1 MNKHPVTRLL
11 SLLLVIALL
20 AGFAVPVHG
29 TERQND
35 VTWTQVDN
43 SEVSVELL
51 QEADT
56 SSCETQPYQDS
67 DMVRVSIV
75 LDGQSTMKA
84 GFSMQ
89 NLANNAEAV
98 AYRTRLEENQNA
110 VAASISRTIGNQ
122 LDVVW
127 NLTLAANI
135 ISANVQYGQIEAIE
149 SVPGVSR
156 VLIETRYEPD
166 VVAGEDSFDPNM
178 ATSSKQIG
186 STVAW
191 EAGYTGAGS
200 RVAVIDTGADI
211 NHQSFDPEAFLYS
224 LAYRA
229 EELGMTV
236 ESYMEGLNLL
246 DAEEI
251 ASVADQLNV
260 SVDAQK
266 AYVNAKMAF
275 GYNYVDGD
283 YDVVHLND
291 QQGEHGSHVS
301 GIATANAFI
310 KNADGSFV
318 PALSS
323 VFVQGVAPDAQL
335 INMKVFGKKG
345 GAYDADYMAAIEDAI
360 ILGADAVNLS
370 LGSGNPGMS
379 RCATAEY
386 QAIMEEITKSGTV
399 VAMSGGNSGNWV
411 ESAANN
417 GYLYAGDVSMQTDG
431 TPGSYTNALTSASVD
446 NDGITGAFVS
456 VGDHAFIY
464 SETYYTNEPFSTI
477 AGEHEYVLIDG
488 FGSASD
494 WAAVG
499 EDLVGKIAL
508 CTRGGGLSFYV
519 KAEEAVNA
527 GAIATFICNNQEGI
541 LNMNLASYS
550 KTAPVAALTME
561 DTARIKADSTA
572 VTDEAGNVRYY
583 TGTMT
588 VSAGMSAV
596 QKNSPYYTMSDF
608 SSWGVPG
615 SLELK
620 PEITTPGGSI
630 YSVYGETPSG
640 GGFDQYVVKS
650 GTSMASPQTAGMT
663 ALLAQYIRENGLEE
677 KTGLS
682 IRQLAQSLLM
692 STAVP
697 MVDGNSDVYYPVL
710 QQGAGLANV
719 GDAVSADSYILMA
732 ENANAGAAD
741 GKIKVELGDDPA
753 RTGSYGFSFTINN
766 LTDEEKAFGLSADF
780 FTQNVFQDYAN
791 SNRSEEEMAYYMD
804 KLAAWLA
811 VDVAWTANGIALNSA
826 SDMDGM
832 DFDGNGC
839 VNTADGQRLL
849 NHVVDRTVDI
859 ENVDRADLDN
869 DGDVDTH
876 DAYLF
881 FSELN
886 RSAVLVAPNG
896 SVTVDVTVELT
907 EEQKVALNEAFPN
920 GAYVQG
926 YVFAESVADAEGV
939 QGTSHSIPV
948 LGFYGNWS
956 DPSMYDVGT
965 HQEYAAGDENRTPYL
980 GNEDANAYLIGYAKD
995 PEKWYYFGGNP
1006 LVPDE
1011 TYMPER
1017 NAINGT
1023 NGDRIGAVQFT
1034 AIRNAAASKFRVE
1047 SKTTGEVYGESE
1059 LGEVPSAF
1067 YHGSNGYWMNTNYTM
1082 NTSVRP
1088 TGLPEGEVLEMTLT
1102 LAPEY
1107 YMDAEGNV
1115 NWDALG
1121 KGADFSI
1128 PMVVDNTAPALKSV
1142 SLDFMTNTMKIVA
1155 SDNEY
1160 VAAVGLFN
1168 KSGTVSHTIVG
1179 AKQDIEKNTDAE
1191 YVLNLDGVNGKRF
1204 LVQVFDYA
1212 MNVSTYLV
1220 EMQIGE
1226 PVELPEM
1233 IAYDRTKGYWTNFTK
1248 DSKVDRYTGMP
1259 VYQETDL
1266 VFYAGTIVDHM
1277 VLASTENGDLYIM
1290 PEDDLSDLT
1299 YVNNMGAVV
1308 TDMAYN
1314 KADGKVYG
1322 VAEGNLVTIDKM
1334 NGKLT
1339 VLGKIGIP
1347 TTTLACDAD
1356 GNFYC
1361 HYEGASA
1368 IYTFTADT
1376 WAEPAVLISEI
1387 YCDELYQAL
1396 RCSDVQAMEIN
1407 PNTGMLC
1414 WSSLFVWSVTWSYC
1428 YYVEIDPENGTYKI
1442 YNDLSD
1448 EFTALLIPERT
1459 TSSGG
1464 DWTAPTDKMDGISIS
1479 ESEVTMLR
1487 NTEYD
1492 LNATVHPWST
1502 TDRSVTWTTSDATIA
1517 TVDDKGLVSAHKA
1530 GTAVITATSNLDPSF
1545 SASCTVT
1552 VEILDVTIK
1561 GMLQDENG
1569 KAEFFTWNMATEDT
1583 WTAGKEIDTDM
1594 TAAALNTTDGTYYVM
1609 DAERDVWAMHKVN
1622 KEGVTVA
1629 NSGANANGS
1638 PVWDMTYS
1646 TYFSEVK
1653 EQDMIAA
1660 VSGYY
1665 VLLPKDPMHL
1675 DMKIFDM
1682 YWYLD
1687 KLVGI
1692 TTLGHESR
1700 YDDWHGVWRETEH
1713 FVLICNY
1720 GYIYDLW
1727 VYDNN
1732 GSMGAMIDYRES
1744 DLTATFE
1751 IYENLYMY
1759 SSFVAGEDGALYLS
1773 AFNGETNDIYRF
1785 VYNEKEDIYNA
1796 TRLGDVGQDV
1806 WPAII
1811 TEVTSNGTSAKKNT
1825 TDMAF
1830 PESARR
1836 LEAQTA
1842 TMEDLT
1848 HVATNAETEIVN
1860 GEETATVTIKT
1871 DVAATNGLTTVTYD
1885 ETKLKLEETVVH
1897 GDYTAKVEEAGK
1909 LTFGYVSMTEIPV
1922 DGTVATLTFTVL
1934 DAVATEIVVE
1944 YEQVNNKAGSA
1955 EMLFVTFDHNNTEVR
1970 GAVEATCTEEGYTG
1984 DTYCLDCGK
1993 LVAEGE
1999 AIPALGH
2006 STELVGAK
2014 EATCTEDGYTGDL
2027 VCTVCGEV
2035 LAEGEVIA
2043 ASCPAESFTDVDTTK
2058 WYHEGICFV
2067 LRNGYMK
2074 GVGEGIFAPN
2084 ANLTRAELVTVLYRM
2099 EDKPTVEG
2107 LSNPFT
2113 DVAADTWYAEAVIW
2127 AAANGIVKGLDD
2139 TTFAPNAKVTRE
2151 QIATILYRYAGAE
2164 KVEEDALADFTD
2176 AATVSDWAKDAMNWA
2191 VSNGLI
2197 NGLEDNTLAPT
2208 GNATRAQITTIL
2220 MRYLEG

>member
-1 MNKHPVTRLL
+1 MNEHPVTRLL
-11 SLLLVIALL
+11 SLLLVITLL

-29 TERQND
+29 VASQSN

-43 SEVSVELL
+43 GEVSVELL

-56 SSCETQPYQDS
+56 SNCETQPYQNS

-84 GFSMQ
+84 GFSAQ
-89 NLANNAEAV
+89 NLATNTEAM
-98 AYRTRLEENQNA
+98 AYRAKLEEKQKV
-110 VAASISRTIGNQ
+110 VAASISRAIGNQ

-135 ISANVQYGQIEAIE
+135 ISANVQYGQIESIE
-149 SVPGVSR
+149 SVPGVAR

-166 VVAGEDSFDPNM
+166 VVAGEDRIDPNM

-186 STVAW
+186 SAAAW

-200 RVAVIDTGADI
+200 RIAVIDTGADI
-211 NHQSFDPEAFLYS
+211 SHQSFNSEAFLYS
-224 LAYRA
+224 LANQA
-229 EELGMTV
+229 EKHGMTV
-236 ESYMEGLNLL
+236 ENYMEELNLL

-260 SVDAQK
+260 SIDAQK
-266 AYVNAKMAF
+266 AYINAKMAF

-291 QQGEHGSHVS
+291 SQGEHGSHVS

-310 KNADGSFV
+310 KDADGSFI

-323 VFVQGVAPDAQL
+323 VYVQGVAPDAQL
-335 INMKVFGKKG
+335 LTMKVFGKKG

-360 ILGADAVNLS
+360 ILGADSVNLS

-379 RCATAEY
+379 RCAAAEY
-386 QAIMEEITKSGTV
+386 QAIMDEITKSGTV

-411 ESAANN
+411 ESASNN
-417 GYLYAGDVSMQTDG
+417 GYLYSDDVSMQTDG
-431 TPGSYTNALTSASVD
+431 SPGSYTNALTSASVD
-446 NDGITGAFVS
+446 NDGVTGAFVG
-456 VGDHAFIY
+456 VGNHAFIY
-464 SETYYTNEPFSTI
+464 SETDYSNEPFTTI
-477 AGEHEYVLIDG
+477 AGEHEYVFIDG
-488 FGSASD
+488 YGSASD
-494 WAAVG
+494 WAAIG

-508 CTRGGGLSFYV
+508 CTRGGGVSFYV
-519 KAEEAVNA
+519 KAEEAVKA
-527 GAIATFICNNQEGI
+527 GAIATFICNNQEGT
-541 LNMNLASYS
+541 LNMNLATYS
-550 KTAPVAALTME
+550 KTAPVAALTMA
-561 DTARIKADSTA
+561 DAAKIKAISTA

-596 QKNSPYYTMSDF
+596 QMNSPYYTMSAF

-620 PEITTPGGSI
+620 PEITAPGGSI

-650 GTSMASPQTAGMT
+650 GTSMASPQTAGMA
-663 ALLAQYIRENGLEE
+663 ALLAQYIRDNRLEE

-682 IRQLAQSLLM
+682 TRQLAQSLLM

-697 MVDGNSDVYYPVL
+697 MVDGNSGVYFPVL

-719 GDAVSADSYILMA
+719 GAAVSADSYILMA
-732 ENANAGAAD
+732 EDANAGAAD
-741 GKIKVELGDDPA
+741 GKVKVELGDDPA
-753 RTGSYGFSFTINN
+753 RTGSYSFSFTLNN
-766 LTDEEKAFGLSADF
+766 LTDEEKAFGLSAAF
-780 FTQNVFQDYAN
+780 FTQDVFQDYAN
-791 SNRSEEEMAYYMD
+791 SNRSEEEMTYYID
-804 KLAAWLA
+804 RLAAWLS
-811 VDVAWTANGIALNSA
+811 VDVAWTANGITLNSA

-832 DFDGNGC
+832 DFDGNGY

-849 NHVVDRTVDI
+849 DHVVDNTVII
-859 ENVDRADLDN
+859 ENADRADLDN

-876 DAYLF
+876 DVYLF
-881 FSELN
+881 FSKLN

-896 SVTVDVTVELT
+896 SVTVEVAVELT
-907 EEQKVALNEAFPN
+907 EAQKAALDAVFPN

-926 YVFAESVADAEGV
+926 YVFAESVADEEGLE
-939 QGTSHSIPV
+939 GTCHSIPV

-956 DPSMYDVGT
+956 DASMYDVGT
-965 HQEYAAGDENRTPYL
+965 YQEYATGEENRTPYL
-980 GNEDANAYLIGYAKD
+980 GNEGANAYLIGYAKD

-1023 NGDRIGAVQFT
+1023 NGDRIGVVQFT
-1034 AIRNAAASKFRVE
+1034 AIRNAAASRFSAVN
-1047 SKTTGEVYGESE
+1047 KTTGEVYGESE

-1067 YHGSNGYWMNTNYTM
+1067 YHANYGYWMNTNYTM
-1082 NTSVRP
+1082 NTNVRP
-1088 TGLPEGEVLEMTLT
+1088 DGLPEGEVVELTLT

-1107 YMDAEGNV
+1107 YLDAEGKV

-1121 KGADFSI
+1121 EGADFSV
-1128 PMVVDNTAPALKSV
+1128 PMVVDNTAPMLKSV
-1142 SLDFMTNTMKIVA
+1142 SLDFMTNTLTVVA

-1168 KSGTVSHTIVG
+1168 KAGSQTHAIVG
-1179 AKQDIEKNTDAE
+1179 AKQDIEKDTDAE
-1191 YVLNLDGVNGKRF
+1191 YVLSLQGVNGKRF

-1233 IAYDRTKGYWTNFTK
+1233 IAFDRTKGYWTHFTK
-1248 DSKVDRYTGMP
+1248 DSKYNLSTGMP
-1259 VYQETDL
+1259 VYEETEL
-1266 VFYAGTIVDHM
+1266 VFYAATIVDHM
-1277 VLASTENGDLYIM
+1277 ILASTENGDLYIM

-1299 YVNNMGAVV
+1299 YVNNMGAIV

-1322 VAEGNLVTIDKM
+1322 VADGNLVTIDKM

-1339 VLGKIGIP
+1339 TLGKIGVP

-1361 HYEGASA
+1361 HHEGAST
-1368 IYTFTADT
+1368 IYTFTVDT
-1376 WAEPAVLISEI
+1376 WEEPTVLISEI

-1414 WSSLFVWSVTWSYC
+1414 WSSLFVWSVNWSYS
-1428 YYVEIDPENGTYKI
+1428 YYVEIDPVNGTYKV

-1448 EFTALLIPERT
+1448 EFTALVIPEKT
-1459 TSSGG
+1459 SSSGG
-1464 DWTAPTDKMDGISIS
+1464 DWTAPTDKVDGISIS
-1479 ESEVTMLR
+1479 ESDVTMLR
-1487 NTEYD
+1487 NTEYA
-1492 LNATVHPWST
+1492 LTATVHPWSA
-1502 TDRSVTWTTSDATIA
+1502 TDRSVTWTTSDASVA
-1517 TVDDKGLVSAHKA
+1517 TVDNNGLVSAHKA

-1545 SASCTVT
+1545 SASCAVT

-1594 TAAALNTTDGTYYVM
+1594 TAAALNPTDDTYYVM

-1622 KEGVTVA
+1622 KEGVTIE

-1646 TYFSEVK
+1646 TYFSEIRD
-1653 EQDMIAA
+1653 QDMIAA

-1675 DMKIFDM
+1675 DMKVFDM

-1692 TTLGHESR
+1692 TTLGYERR
-1700 YDDWHGVWRETEH
+1700 YDDYYGVWRETEH
-1713 FVLICNY
+1713 FVLVCNY

-1727 VYDNN
+1727 VYDND

-1785 VYNEKEDIYNA
+1785 TYNEKDGIYNA
-1796 TRLGDVGQDV
+1796 VRLADVGQDV

-1811 TEVTSNGTSAKKNT
+1811 TEVTSNSSSEKK
-1825 TDMAF
+1825 DVVDAAF
-1830 PESARR
+1830 PESAIR
-1836 LEAQTA
+1836 LEAQTV
-1842 TMEDLT
+1842 TMEELALS
-1848 HVATNAETEIVN
+1848 ATNADHEIDD
-1860 GEETATVTIKT
+1860 GEETVTVTIST
-1871 DVAATNGLTTVTYD
+1871 DVATTNGLTTVTYD
-1885 ETKLKLEETVVH
+1885 ETRLALEEVMINA
-1897 GDYTAKVEEAGK
+1897 DYTASVEEPGK
-1909 LTFGYVSMTEIPV
+1909 VTFGYVALAEIPE
-1922 DGTVATLTFTVL
+1922 DGTVATLTFKVL
-1934 DAVATEIVVE
+1934 ETADTEIYVE
-1944 YEQVNNKAGSA
+1944 CQQVNNGDGSA
-1955 EMLFVTFDHNNTEVR
+1955 EILFVSYEHPNTEIR
-1970 GAVEATCTEEGYTG
+1970 GAVEATCTEDGYTG
-1984 DTYCLDCGK
+1984 DVYCLDCGK
-1993 LVAEGE
+1993 LVQAGE
-1999 AIPALGH
+1999 VIPAVGH
-2006 STELVGAK
+2006 STELVKVK
-2014 EATCTEDGYTGDL
+2014 EATCTEAGYTGDL

-2035 LAEGEVIA
+2035 LELGEETPA
-2043 ASCPAESFTDVDTTK
+2043 YCPAEAFDDVDTK
-2058 WYHEGICFV
+2058 QWYHEGVCYAI
-2067 LRNGYMK
+2067 RNGLMK
-2074 GVGEGIFAPN
+2074 GRSKTVFAPG
-2084 ANLTRAELVTVLYRM
+2084 AELTRAEMVTVLYRM
-2099 EDKPTVEG
+2099 AGSPGVEG
-2107 LSNPFT
+2107 KTHPFS
-2113 DVAADTWYAEAVIW
+2113 DVTEGQWYADAVTW
-2127 AAANGIVKGLDD
+2127 AFNAEVVEGISK
-2139 TTFAPNAKVTRE
+2139 TTFAPNAAITRE
-2151 QIATILYRYAGAE
+2151 QIATILFRYAGAE
-2164 KVEEDALADFTD
+2164 VESENALEGYAD
-2176 AATVSDWAKDAMNWA
+2176 AARISDYALEAMNWA
-2191 VSNGLI
+2191 VAKGLI
-2197 NGLEDNTLAPT
+2197 EGMDAATLAPQAD
-2208 GNATRAQITTIL
+2208 ATRAQIATIL
-2220 MRYLEG
+2220 MRYCEK